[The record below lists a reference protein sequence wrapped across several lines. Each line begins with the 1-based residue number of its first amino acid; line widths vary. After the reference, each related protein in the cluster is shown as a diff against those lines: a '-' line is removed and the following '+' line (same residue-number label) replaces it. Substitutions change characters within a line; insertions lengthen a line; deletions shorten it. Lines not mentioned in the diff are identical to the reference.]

1 MIAHRLGQQVQ
12 DPAFDIVTVN
22 VGEERERIAR
32 FLQSVPI
39 ELPLL
44 LDVDSRAASE
54 WKIYVYPSSYLVD
67 HHGQIRY
74 AYLGALE
81 WDSAENIAIIQNLLT
96 QR

>member
-1 MIAHRLGQQVQ
+1 VR

-22 VGEERERIAR
+22 VGEERERIAE
-32 FLQSVPI
+32 FLQRVAI

-44 LDVDSRAASE
+44 LDVDSSAASA

-67 HHGQIRY
+67 HRGQVRY

-81 WDSAENIAIIQNLLT
+81 WDSPENIAIIQRLLK